1 MCLRGVEVKKTHRSV
16 SFFSIANFNDS
27 CRTKTKLNNSL
38 VASMQLSNLEDVN
51 CSSCCSGVESQLLSA
66 SVDTSPLLT
75 MGSLH
80 LLA

>member
-1 MCLRGVEVKKTHRSV
+1 MCLCGAEVKKTHRNV
-16 SFFSIANFNDS
+16 SFFSIANFNAS
-27 CRTKTKLNNSL
+27 CRTKTKLNYSL
-38 VASMQLSNLEDVN
+38 VASVQLSSLQDVN
-51 CSSCCSGVESQLLSA
+51 CSSWYSGVESQLLSA